1 MVART
6 AYGGRQ
12 RRLARRVMSSLTLMV
27 PAESRY
33 VPKATH
39 QITVASVNIRARTA
53 GRRQVAAK
61 DNARGGRRFGPSGKH
76 AGDSRCEDPILAT
89 RSFAKASPHRLAD
102 DC

>member
-6 AYGGRQ
+6 AFSGRQ
-12 RRLARRVMSSLTLMV
+12 RRLARRVMNSLTLMV
-27 PAESRY
+27 PAKSRY

-39 QITVASVNIRARTA
+39 QITVASVNKSSAHSRPPPSCRKGQRA
-53 GRRQVAAK
+53 
-61 DNARGGRRFGPSGKH
+61 GGRRLGPSGKH
-76 AGDSRCEDPILAT
+76 AGDSRCADPILAT